1 MAKDV
6 YSANVDKDAMCYFE
20 RIDYA
25 CGDWKWGNMKQQCP
39 REWRTGETCGAK
51 LSHDQCMSR
60 SNEYCKICQDILVK
74 KRRIKKE
81 EENLARWKREPGKFR
96 ASIEKSEVERAT
108 LIRLVNDLERKRP
121 RVAFS
126 LHGGGAR

>member
-1 MAKDV
+1 
-6 YSANVDKDAMCYFE
+6 
-20 RIDYA
+20 
-25 CGDWKWGNMKQQCP
+25 MKQQCP

-108 LIRLVNDLERKRP
+108 LIRLVSDLERKRP

-126 LHGGGAR
+126 LHGGGPRP